1 MKRSLTADEF
11 LDGAAATAES
21 IMANSNWSLRRSEAA
36 AISYPD
42 FWSDL
47 KRLQQKN

>member
-21 IMANSNWSLRRSEAA
+21 IMANSGNACRISEGIVLFASNCLTIA
-36 AISYPD
+36 
-42 FWSDL
+42 
-47 KRLQQKN
+47 